1 MKYPDVQILHAYY
14 QKSADAKLE
23 TSPSVLE
30 DRFVSEHTF
39 LGINNDLLLKQ
50 MEKYHTNSRENASEI
65 LCNSFILESSV
76 LS

>member
-1 MKYPDVQILHAYY
+1 MKYSDVQILHAYY

-39 LGINNDLLLKQ
+39 LGRNNYLF
-50 MEKYHTNSRENASEI
+50 A
-65 LCNSFILESSV
+65 
-76 LS
+76 